1 MENELNEILNK
12 LQPYQVWDLTG
23 QGLVYMKGEGDE
35 LKLLATFNSMDAA
48 KVHGVIK
55 GEVEKRGWVLD
66 ESEARVIGDP
76 DEQFE
81 FSLGLKQQQLE
92 SMQCPNPECSLPIA
106 AYGFDQASWRFLG
119 EQEGTDDE
127 GKVLSYE
134 DWGVEVPCS
143 VCEHQILLPPRDF
156 ELLVGTDFLENY
168 RTEVVTYRVVHPPE
182 AAEIVDARDE
192 ELGRMVVLGSVC
204 GISGERLPIHLRGR
218 PAIYEWNEEEE

>member
-1 MENELNEILNK
+1 MENELNEILNN

-92 SMQCPNPECSLPIA
+92 SM
-106 AYGFDQASWRFLG
+106 
-119 EQEGTDDE
+119 
-127 GKVLSYE
+127 
-134 DWGVEVPCS
+134 
-143 VCEHQILLPPRDF
+143 
-156 ELLVGTDFLENY
+156 
-168 RTEVVTYRVVHPPE
+168 
-182 AAEIVDARDE
+182 
-192 ELGRMVVLGSVC
+192 
-204 GISGERLPIHLRGR
+204 
-218 PAIYEWNEEEE
+218 